1 MTYAELKQRGTEF
14 NEFLK
19 ANKIKSIF
27 KCNHEASGI
36 RFTSWTLEKKFKNGI
51 LELKLS
57 KAKYGDLIDYTCDCI
72 FHHKN
77 GVNNIKFS
85 IEKNRSKKQD
95 NSVMFTL
102 MSDAIYNA
110 EAINEID

>member
-1 MTYAELKQRGTEF
+1 MTHVESETELK
-14 NEFLK
+14 EFLK

-27 KCNHEASGI
+27 KCHHEASGI
-36 RFTSWTLEKKFKNGI
+36 RFTNWALEKKFKNGI

-57 KAKYGDLIDYTCDCI
+57 KAKYDNLIDYTCDCI

-85 IEKNRSKKQD
+85 IEKNKSKKQD
-95 NSVMFTL
+95 NSVMYTL
-102 MSDAIYNA
+102 MSDD
-110 EAINEID
+110 ETNEQK